1 MQLKLVKKK
10 KSLSAVYISEEI
22 KDFSDQAVNM
32 SAAKLDSFFI
42 TTIIMATRGHRKS
55 VAFSAFSQP
64 WMKNHWRC
72 ERGGF

>member
-32 SAAKLDSFFI
+32 SAAKLDSFLSPPSSWRPEAI
-42 TTIIMATRGHRKS
+42 ESQWHS
-55 VAFSAFSQP
+55 VPLA
-64 WMKNHWRC
+64 NH
-72 ERGGF
+72 G